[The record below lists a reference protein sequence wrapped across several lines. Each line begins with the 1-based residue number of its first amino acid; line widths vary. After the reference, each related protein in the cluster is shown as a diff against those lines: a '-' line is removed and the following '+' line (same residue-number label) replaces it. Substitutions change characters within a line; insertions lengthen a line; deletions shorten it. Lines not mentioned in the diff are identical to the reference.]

1 MKRHLRASSLLFNQ
15 PLLVTPD
22 MLDLGVSWANRVMHL
37 NIINIGA
44 GAGSET
50 KLWHDDD
57 DHAYTTRMERIEESR
72 RQAIG
77 RTGVEVIPVSGILV
91 SRGAH
96 LDACEVM
103 TSYEDLRRQLR
114 TAVADPMVERI
125 VLDIDSPGGSAVGAF
140 ELASEIRAMTQQ
152 KPITGLV
159 NFMAYSGGYLL
170 ASACSEVVISQ
181 TSGVGSIGVIAKHLD
196 RSAMEEKAGVKV
208 TTVYAGAHKNDLSP
222 HEPLTDQ
229 SLKVLN
235 NLVQEGYQMF
245 VGAVAEYRGL
255 SIDQV
260 KATEA
265 ALYQG
270 QNGIAAGLA
279 DRIQSPQDAVDHL
292 ARAVAES
299 RAGRGAGGISVRAR
313 AMAVQ
318 SQL

>member
-1 MKRHLRASSLLFNQ
+1 MKRHLRASSLLFNT

-44 GAGSET
+44 GAGSDA
-50 KLWHDDD
+50 KLWNDADEPG
-57 DHAYTTRMERIEESR
+57 YTSRMERMEESR

-170 ASACSEVVISQ
+170 ASACSEVVMSQ

-229 SLKVLN
+229 SLKFLN
-235 NLVQEGYQMF
+235 DLVQESYQMF
-245 VGAVAEYRGL
+245 VGAVAGYRGL
-255 SIDQV
+255 SIEQV

-270 QNGIAAGLA
+270 QQGIAAGLA
-279 DRIQSPQDAVDHL
+279 DRIQTPQDAVDHL

-299 RAGRGAGGISVRAR
+299 RAARGGGGISVRAR
-313 AMAVQ
+313 AAAVLA
-318 SQL
+318 QL

>member
-44 GAGSET
+44 GVGSET

-152 KPITGLV
+152 KPIIGLV

-170 ASACSEVVISQ
+170 ASACSEVVMSQ

-229 SLKVLN
+229 SLKFLN
-235 NLVQEGYQMF
+235 DLVQESYQMF

-270 QNGIAAGLA
+270 QQGIAAGLA

>member
-22 MLDLGVSWANRVMHL
+22 MLDLGVNWANRVMHL
-37 NIINIGA
+37 NIVNIGS
-44 GAGSET
+44 GALGEAR
-50 KLWHDDD
+50 LWHDDD
-57 DHAYTTRMERIEESR
+57 DGAYATRMERMEESR

-140 ELASEIRAMTQQ
+140 ELASEIRAMAQQ

-170 ASACSEVVISQ
+170 ASACSEVVMSQ

-196 RSAMEEKAGVKV
+196 RSKLEENAGVKV
-208 TTVYAGAHKNDLSP
+208 TTVYAGAHKNDMSP
-222 HEPLTDQ
+222 HEPLTEQ
-229 SLKVLN
+229 SLKFLN
-235 NLVQEGYQMF
+235 DLVQESYQMF

-255 SIDQV
+255 SIEQV
-260 KATEA
+260 KGTEA

-270 QNGIAAGLA
+270 RAGITAGLA
-279 DRIQSPQDAVDHL
+279 DRLQSPQDTVDQL
-292 ARAVAES
+292 SRAVAES
-299 RAGRGAGGISVRAR
+299 RAGRGGGGISVRAR
-313 AMAVQ
+313 AAAIQ
-318 SQL
+318 SRL